1 MTKWANRISIG
12 QSTNFKNCTKKDI
25 LENRGIT
32 LLKRMMK
39 TEIRFGVA
47 SAMWKNMVIIMAI
60 ILLKNMVKNR
70 LRIVCC
76 AISLIGR
83 IDMRLKELREEMGIP
98 QRAVAEKVGC
108 SPLVYSRYEREERE
122 PDIDMLCRL
131 ADYFNVSIDYLVERQ

>member
-1 MTKWANRISIG
+1 
-12 QSTNFKNCTKKDI
+12 
-25 LENRGIT
+25 
-32 LLKRMMK
+32 
-39 TEIRFGVA
+39 
-47 SAMWKNMVIIMAI
+47 
-60 ILLKNMVKNR
+60 MVKNR

-122 PDIDMLCRL
+122 PDINMLCRL